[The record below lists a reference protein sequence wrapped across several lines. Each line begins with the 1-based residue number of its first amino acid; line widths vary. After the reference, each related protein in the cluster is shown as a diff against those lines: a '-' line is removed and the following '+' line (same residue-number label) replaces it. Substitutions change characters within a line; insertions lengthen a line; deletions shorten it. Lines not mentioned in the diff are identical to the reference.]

1 MDRHEREATEVEAA
15 NTKWPKEVGQYDSME
30 CL

>member
-1 MDRHEREATEVEAA
+1 MDRHEREDTEVEAA
-15 NTKWPKEVGQYDSME
+15 NTKWSREVGQYDSTE